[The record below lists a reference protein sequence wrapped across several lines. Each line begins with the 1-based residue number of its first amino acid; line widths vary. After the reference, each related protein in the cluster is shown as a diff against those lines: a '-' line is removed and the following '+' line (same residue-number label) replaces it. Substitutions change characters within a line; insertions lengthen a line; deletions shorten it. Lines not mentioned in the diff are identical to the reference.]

1 MILCVCGRYEICDKV
16 IFLCHFNNV
25 IHSLFQIFIKEL
37 VKFYAITS
45 MARRTLKF
53 IHSITISTTISTKMG
68 CWVAEL
74 LGWKT
79 PDLRFFNVAVKYSHH
94 SHTERKLCVRQ
105 ACTHIPFFNVAV
117 KYFTNLA
124 KCYTAPHHYLLH
136 QRIDSA
142 LDHVENAKRG

>member
-79 PDLRFFNVAVKYSHH
+79 PDLPFSIWRNFTQRRTIIYSIK
-94 SHTERKLCVRQ
+94 EL
-105 ACTHIPFFNVAV
+105 ILPW
-117 KYFTNLA
+117 
-124 KCYTAPHHYLLH
+124 
-136 QRIDSA
+136 IM
-142 LDHVENAKRG
+142 